1 MTDAGI
7 QLITGLEVEA
17 ALAGRHE
24 AIIDVIRRA
33 YEAHGRQEDVLP
45 PASIL
50 RFPDRPEDRIIALP
64 AQVGMREPI
73 AGVKWISSFPSN
85 TDIGLERASAV
96 ILVNSMSTGRV
107 TAVIEGSMIS
117 AKRTAASAALAAA
130 ESHRA
135 RGPSVLGLIGCGRI
149 NFEILQFIMAT
160 GPTVEK
166 IFVHDLSPDRASA
179 FVDRIA
185 ESVSGVKI
193 IRAGS
198 AGDVLAACSLVSFA
212 TTAREPYV
220 PELSMCPPNA
230 TILHISLRDIAPQ
243 AILAAENVVDDVDH
257 VCTAQ
262 TSVHLAEQMAGH
274 RRFIRT
280 TICDVLLGQATAR
293 TEEPRPLVFSPFGLG
308 TLDIS
313 LAAMVLDAVRG
324 KAASVTDF
332 WPRPWA
338 SGAFAAGS
346 VGQATR

>member
-7 QLITGLEVEA
+7 RLITGLEVEA

-24 AIIDVIRRA
+24 VIIDVIRRA
-33 YEAHGRQEDVLP
+33 YEAHGRQQDVLP

-50 RFPDRPEDRIIALP
+50 RFPDHPQDRIIALP

-135 RGPSVLGLIGCGRI
+135 HRPSVLGLIGCGRI
-149 NFEILQFIMAT
+149 NFEILQFIMAA
-160 GPTVEK
+160 GPAVEQ
-166 IFVHDLSPDRASA
+166 IVVHDLSPDRASA

-185 ESVSGVKI
+185 ESVPGVAI

-198 AGDVLAACSLVSFA
+198 TGDVLAACSLVSFA
-212 TTAREPYV
+212 TTASEPYV
-220 PELSMCPPNA
+220 CDLSMCPPNA
-230 TILHISLRDIAPQ
+230 TILHVSLRDIAPQ
-243 AILAAENVVDDVDH
+243 AILAAENIVDDVDH

-262 TSVHLAEQMAGH
+262 TSVHLAEQMVGH

-280 TICDVLLGQATAR
+280 TICDVLLGRAAAR
-293 TEEPRPLVFSPFGLG
+293 TEEPRPLIFSPFGMG
-308 TLDIS
+308 TLDVS
-313 LAAMVLDAVRG
+313 LAAMVLDAVRDE
-324 KAASVTDF
+324 AAAVMDF
-332 WPRPWA
+332 WPEPWL
-338 SGAFAAGS
+338 SGAVAS
-346 VGQATR
+346 RPVWQATR